1 MKEQRMAGK
10 RKLKGRS
17 AVQKKRIDSAARTV
31 ASIGAAIRELRV
43 AQRMTLQRLSNLT
56 NLSTS
61 MISLVE
67 RGRASP
73 SIGSLIQIASALRT
87 TLSDLIPGVPA
98 AEDQVVV
105 RANSQRPVK
114 AAGQLFQR
122 ILRQDPENDIII
134 SVTEYRPNTGTSR
147 VAQGHSGFEHGF
159 IIEGTL
165 TVEIE
170 GESYVLFPG
179 DLISYDS
186 NRAHR
191 IWNHSKRSAKA
202 LWFNIK
208 KERFRKR

>member
-1 MKEQRMAGK
+1 MAAK
-10 RKLKGRS
+10 RKSKGRS
-17 AVQKKRIDSAARTV
+17 AVEKERVDSAAKTV
-31 ASIGAAIRELRV
+31 ASIGVAIRELRV
-43 AQRMTLQRLSNLT
+43 AQRMTLQRLSHLT

-73 SIGSLIQIASALRT
+73 SIGSLILIASALRT

-98 AEDQVVV
+98 AEDQIVV
-105 RANSQRPVK
+105 RAKSQRPVK
-114 AAGQLFQR
+114 AAGQLYRR
-122 ILRQDPENDIII
+122 ILRQDRDGDLII
-134 SVTEYRPNTGTSR
+134 SVTEYRPNAGTSR
-147 VAQGHSGFEHGF
+147 VAQGHAGFEHGF
-159 IIEGTL
+159 IIKGTL

-170 GESYVLFPG
+170 GESYVLAPG

-186 NRAHR
+186 YRAHR